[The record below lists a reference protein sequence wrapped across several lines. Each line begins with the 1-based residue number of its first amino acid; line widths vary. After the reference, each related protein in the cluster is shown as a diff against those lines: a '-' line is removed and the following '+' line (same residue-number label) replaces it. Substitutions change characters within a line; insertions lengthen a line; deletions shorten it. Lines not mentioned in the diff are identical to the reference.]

1 MLLNDVKGKL
11 AKCFLDPTD
20 PAFIR
25 NNDELCIALWGFYAS
40 YNKVQEHL
48 LNQSIYVSGLCQVNR
63 IQSRRTG
70 LFSCILQEGMKRE
83 TMLLHHLKEQKR
95 LFDCWCYVP
104 FRYGGQAPSLEL
116 TGINRFIQVDKKG
129 S

>member
-48 LNQSIYVSGLCQVNR
+48 LNQSIYVSSMFPVSY
-63 IQSRRTG
+63 IKSRRIG
-70 LFSCILQEGMKRE
+70 LFSRVTWER
-83 TMLLHHLKEQKR
+83 
-95 LFDCWCYVP
+95 D
-104 FRYGGQAPSLEL
+104 
-116 TGINRFIQVDKKG
+116 
-129 S
+129 